1 MYVAR
6 LGDGYI
12 LKRMPDTGCLHA
24 PDCPSYEPP
33 AEASGLGQVR
43 GSAIREDPVTGLTT
57 LRPDFAMSKVAGR
70 STIPAS
76 ATEAGSV
83 ASSGTRLSLR
93 GLLHYLW
100 DQAGVTR
107 WQPGFAG
114 KRHWGTVRRHL
125 MQAAEHTV
133 AHGEALRPRIYVPEV
148 FSVDRREAINARRTA
163 QWSRALARGGSAQ
176 QLMLLVGEL
185 KEVVPARYGYK
196 AVVKHLPDQ
205 AFAMDEALYR
215 RLGRRFGPELTLWGA
230 ADRMHM
236 VIIATFCVVTGG
248 VPTISELSL
257 MPVTEQWLPVENGF
271 ERQLVERLV
280 GERRSFVKG
289 LRYNLG
295 GAAEFASA
303 VLTDCETPA
312 PLLFIGTTGDQREAR
327 SHSSDFDSVPRWIW
341 YPSAGSPPP
350 LPMSRWHRVHEGET
364 KGVGKQV
371 RANRPAGDQCPQ
383 NRHPP
388 CLQRPVRSRS

>member
-1 MYVAR
+1 MCVTTGVEMYVAR

-24 PDCPSYEPP
+24 PDCPSYEAP

-57 LRPDFAMSKVAGR
+57 LRLDFAMSKVAGR
-70 STIPAS
+70 SAMPAP
-76 ATEAGSV
+76 ATEHGSV

-100 DQAGVTR
+100 DQAGLTR

-125 MQAAEHTV
+125 LQAAEHTV
-133 AHGEALRPRIYVPEV
+133 AHGKSLRPRIYVPEV
-148 FSVDRREAINARRTA
+148 FSVDRREAIDARRAA
-163 QWSRALARGGSAQ
+163 QWSRALAGAGRTQ
-176 QLMLLVGEL
+176 RLMLLVGEV
-185 KEVVPARYGYK
+185 KEVVPARFGCK

-205 AFAMDEALYR
+205 AFALDEALYR
-215 RLGRRFGPELTLWGA
+215 RVGRRFGPELALWGT
-230 ADRMHM
+230 ADGLHM
-236 VIIATFCVVTGG
+236 VIIATFGLATGG
-248 VPTISELSL
+248 IPTILELSL
-257 MPVTEQWLPVENGF
+257 MPVTEQWLPVEDGF

-303 VLTDCETPA
+303 VLTDCGTPA
-312 PLLFIGTTGDQREAR
+312 PLLFIVPGSSGEAPSR
-327 SHSSDFDSVPRWIW
+327 TLEWVPLWKW
-341 YPSAGSPPP
+341 DPSAEGPPP
-350 LPMSRWHRVHEGET
+350 LP
-364 KGVGKQV
+364 
-371 RANRPAGDQCPQ
+371 
-383 NRHPP
+383 
-388 CLQRPVRSRS
+388 LQRCWQAQESQQKGW